1 MLYALLC
8 PALSSK
14 VEQGVRLSDPQASTA
29 LQNQRAVRETA
40 QLQYCFGGWNS
51 QALYTYTYTCA
62 ISCACGV
69 HRSHRKQW
77 HFLSVETTLV
87 WNSYPAAFFC
97 DILWSARTKGAV
109 EASHR
114 GLSTLTGLHSCGCRT
129 PRHEKHGA
137 KDNRLDNYYPNDHT
151 KKQSLESQS
160 LGQSHRTSSSQY
172 YQNKRKTSESKYR
185 R

>member
-1 MLYALLC
+1 MLYALLPC
-8 PALSSK
+8 FALPSAQK
-14 VEQGVRLSDPQASTA
+14 LSRESAFQTPQASTA

-51 QALYTYTYTCA
+51 QALYTYTCA

-97 DILWSARTKGAV
+97 DILWSARTKEAV
-109 EASHR
+109 EALHR
-114 GLSTLTGLHSCGCRT
+114 GSRVPSQGFIRVGVEHQDTKSTGL
-129 PRHEKHGA
+129 
-137 KDNRLDNYYPNDHT
+137 
-151 KKQSLESQS
+151 
-160 LGQSHRTSSSQY
+160 
-172 YQNKRKTSESKYR
+172 KTTD
-185 R
+185 